1 MATSAFTMSDLRQLT
16 EGFRPSS
23 LAVPAVILLILTM
36 LILPLPAVML
46 DVLFTLN
53 ILLALLVIMVA
64 INTATPMEFSSFPTV
79 ILFSTMLRLG
89 LNVASTRV
97 VLLEGHTGGDA
108 AGRVIEAF
116 GAFVIGGN
124 YVVGFIV
131 FAILMIINFIVITKG
146 AGRSSEV
153 AARFTLD
160 AMPGRQMAIDA
171 DLNAGV
177 IDQDEAKARR
187 ALVSQESDF
196 YGTMDGASKFVRG
209 DAVAGILILL
219 INLIG
224 GVTIGLLQYD
234 LSFDQATK
242 AYVLLTIGDGL
253 VAQIPALILSLS
265 TALIVTR
272 VTTSESAPEQ
282 AANQLANPAAFYIA
296 GSILILLGLIPGMPN
311 LVFLILGSCALGLGY
326 MSRQKLALAAAH
338 EERAAIESPQ
348 QDAGGAPAAKDPND
362 VGWDDAAQV
371 DVVSLELGYGL
382 IPMVDEANG
391 GRLLNRIK
399 GIRKKLSAEMGF
411 LLPSIRI
418 RDNLDNAPDSYSIII
433 NGSIRGSGTIESGRE
448 MAINPG
454 NVLTQIEGTPAK
466 EPAFGLDAVWIDPAD
481 REYAQASGYTVVDP
495 GTVIATHLNAV
506 IQNNAAELMTF
517 DVAQELL
524 DRIEQTSPKLIEDLV
539 PEKLSLGAIVQI
551 LQNLL
556 NESVPLRDMRTIL
569 ETLAGEVSRTQNP
582 QALTAAV
589 RPKLGRLIVQQII
602 GGEETLPVMTLEPDL
617 EQLLNE
623 LVGRSENTE
632 EIALEPNLA
641 DGLFQSVRESV
652 QQLED
657 QELPAVIVVS
667 PLIRPWLARLLR
679 RVTKDLTVMSYVEI
693 PEDQAI
699 RVIST
704 ISINRTGENA
714 EPAAV

>member
-1 MATSAFTMSDLRQLT
+1 
-16 EGFRPSS
+16 
-23 LAVPAVILLILTM
+23 
-36 LILPLPAVML
+36 
-46 DVLFTLN
+46 
-53 ILLALLVIMVA
+53 
-64 INTATPMEFSSFPTV
+64 
-79 ILFSTMLRLG
+79 
-89 LNVASTRV
+89 
-97 VLLEGHTGGDA
+97 
-108 AGRVIEAF
+108 
-116 GAFVIGGN
+116 
-124 YVVGFIV
+124 
-131 FAILMIINFIVITKG
+131 
-146 AGRSSEV
+146 
-153 AARFTLD
+153 
-160 AMPGRQMAIDA
+160 
-171 DLNAGV
+171 
-177 IDQDEAKARR
+177 
-187 ALVSQESDF
+187 
-196 YGTMDGASKFVRG
+196 MDGASKFVRG

-224 GVTIGLLQYD
+224 GVSIGLLQYD

-272 VTTSESAPEQ
+272 VTTTESAPEQ

-296 GSILILLGLIPGMPN
+296 GSILILLGIVPGMPH
-311 LVFLILGSCALGLGY
+311 LVFLTLGSCALGLGY
-326 MSRQKLALAAAH
+326 MSQRKLAFDIEREESAIAAAPTDP
-338 EERAAIESPQ
+338 S
-348 QDAGGAPAAKDPND
+348 GAPTTAKDPNEVD
-362 VGWDDAAQV
+362 WDDAAQV

-433 NGSIRGSGTIESGRE
+433 NGSIRGSGNIESGRE

-556 NESVPLRDMRTIL
+556 HESVPLRDMRTIL
-569 ETLAGEVSRTQNP
+569 ETLASEVSRTTSP

-589 RPKLGRLIVQQII
+589 RPKLGRLIVQQLI
-602 GGEETLPVMTLEPDL
+602 GGDETLPVMTLEPDL

-623 LVGRSENTE
+623 LVGRSENTDD
-632 EIALEPNLA
+632 IALEPNLA

-657 QELPAVIVVS
+657 QEMPAVIVVS

-714 EPAAV
+714 EQTVV

>member
-16 EGFRPSS
+16 EGFRASS

-36 LILPLPAVML
+36 LILPLPPVML
-46 DVLFTLN
+46 DILFTLN

-108 AGRVIEAF
+108 AGQVIEAF

-131 FAILMIINFIVITKG
+131 FSILMIINFIVITKG

-171 DLNAGV
+171 DLNAGI

-272 VTTSESAPEQ
+272 VTTTESAPEQ
-282 AANQLANPAAFYIA
+282 AASQLANPAAFYIA
-296 GSILILLGLIPGMPN
+296 GTILLLLGIIPGMPN
-311 LVFLILGSCALGLGY
+311 LVFLTLGACALGLGY
-326 MSRQKLALAAAH
+326 LSQQKIAVAAEQETFSPPEAPQQGAAA
-338 EERAAIESPQ
+338 P
-348 QDAGGAPAAKDPND
+348 KDPNEVD
-362 VGWDDAAQV
+362 WDDAAQV

-382 IPMVDEANG
+382 IPMVDEENG
-391 GRLLNRIK
+391 GRLLSRIK

-411 LLPSIRI
+411 LLPAIRI
-418 RDNLDNAPDSYSIII
+418 RDNLDNAPDSYSIVI
-433 NGSIRGSGTIESGRE
+433 NGSVRGSGNIESGRE

-454 NVLTQIEGTPAK
+454 NVLTQIEGSPAK

-524 DRIEQTSPKLIEDLV
+524 DRIEQASPKLIEDLV

-569 ETLAGEVSRTQNP
+569 ETLASEVGRTQNP

-602 GGEETLPVMTLEPDL
+602 GSEETLPVMTLEPDL
-617 EQLLNE
+617 EQLMNE
-623 LVGRSENTE
+623 LVGRSENID

-679 RVTKDLTVMSYVEI
+679 RVTRDLTVLSYVEI

-704 ISINRTGENA
+704 ISINRAEQNA
-714 EPAAV
+714 EQPSV